1 MSRDFMNYKDMRWI
15 HKRSAIL
22 RRDEYLCQESKRY
35 GKSKSATTV
44 HHIYPV
50 ELYPELKYEDW
61 NLISLSSEK
70 HNAMHDRVTNEIT
83 ELGKLWQERVK
94 DKFIAFYEAKSSPPS
109 LDS

>member
-1 MSRDFMNYKDMRWI
+1 MNYKGTHWI
-15 HKRSAIL
+15 HKRNAIL

-35 GKSKSATTV
+35 GRSLAASTV

-61 NLISLSSEK
+61 NLISLSSTK

-83 ELGKLWQERVK
+83 ELGRQWQERVK
-94 DKFIAFYEAKSSPPS
+94 DKFIQWVEGKSSPALFENS
-109 LDS
+109 D